1 MSRTIIYIWNAAL
14 TIALIGLIVYVS
26 GAKKT
31 NANGNVLTGDGKGA
45 MIAYVNTDTL
55 LEHYNYFKANRDR
68 LDAKQKQ
75 MEQEL
80 TNAGSALQSEYE
92 SIQRRLNSM
101 SASEAKQA
109 EANLQSK
116 QEALMQRRDALG
128 EQMNEEMKN
137 MDDELYKKIQAYL
150 AEYNKEHKFAYILG
164 FTRSGG
170 ILLAD
175 PKLDITKEVLE
186 GMNKAYDKEK

>member
-14 TIALIGLIVYVS
+14 TIALIGLIVYVA
-26 GAKKT
+26 GNKKST
-31 NANGNVLTGDGKGA
+31 SNGNVLAGDGKGA
-45 MIAYVNTDTL
+45 SIAYVNTDTL

-80 TNAGSALQSEYE
+80 TNAGSALQAEYE
-92 SIQRRLNSM
+92 GIQRRLNSM
-101 SASEAKQA
+101 SAAEAKQA
-109 EANLQSK
+109 EATLQSK
-116 QEALMQRRDALG
+116 QESLMQRRDALG
-128 EQMNEEMKN
+128 EQMNEEMKK
-137 MDDELYKKIQAYL
+137 MDDELYKKIQLFL
-150 AEYNKEHKFAYILG
+150 AEYNKDHKFAYILG
-164 FTRSGG
+164 FTRTGG

-175 PKLDITKEVLE
+175 PKLDITKDVLD

>member
-14 TIALIGLIVYVS
+14 TIALIGLIVFVS
-26 GAKKT
+26 GNKKST
-31 NANGNVLTGDGKGA
+31 SNGNVLSGDGKGA
-45 MIAYVNTDTL
+45 SIAYVNTDSL

-80 TNAGSALQSEYE
+80 TNAGNALQAEYE
-92 SIQRRLNSM
+92 GIQRRLNSM
-101 SASEAKQA
+101 SAAEAKQA
-109 EANLQSK
+109 EAALQSK
-116 QEALMQRRDALG
+116 QESLMQRRDALG
-128 EQMNEEMKN
+128 EQMNDEMKK
-137 MDDELYKKIQAYL
+137 MDDELYKKIQSYL
-150 AEYNKEHKFAYILG
+150 GEYNKEHKFAYILG
-164 FTRSGG
+164 FTRTGG

>member
-14 TIALIGLIVYVS
+14 TIALIGLIIFVA
-26 GAKKT
+26 GKGK
-31 NANGNVLTGDGKGA
+31 NNNKGNVLAGDGNGPV
-45 MIAYVNTDTL
+45 IAYVNTDTL

-80 TNAGSALQSEYE
+80 TNAGTALQAEYE
-92 SIQRRLNSM
+92 GIQRRLNAM

-109 EANLQSK
+109 EATLQSK
-116 QEALMQRRDALG
+116 QESLMQRRDALG
-128 EQMNEEMKN
+128 EQMNEEMKK

-150 AEYNKEHKFAYILG
+150 AEYNKEHKYAYILG
-164 FTRSGG
+164 FTRTGG

-175 PKLDITKEVLE
+175 PKLDITKEILD

>member
-109 EANLQSK
+109 RGFNATSRCI
-116 QEALMQRRDALG
+116 RRT
-128 EQMNEEMKN
+128 NE
-137 MDDELYKKIQAYL
+137 
-150 AEYNKEHKFAYILG
+150 
-164 FTRSGG
+164 
-170 ILLAD
+170 
-175 PKLDITKEVLE
+175 
-186 GMNKAYDKEK
+186 